1 MDYKAVTIASSWLAI
16 ALISVVYML
25 VFGNQ
30 IGDVFFGVFLPVGA
44 LVLVAAAVTVYV
56 TSR

>member
-16 ALISVVYML
+16 ALISVVYMW
-25 VFGNQ
+25 VFGSQ
-30 IGDVFFGVFLPVGA
+30 IGDVFFGVFLPVGG

-56 TSR
+56 TSK